1 MKRTIFHIAVA
12 LLFVAATMLTFS
24 ACSEKENEIPGGG
37 GNSTNY
43 PESVENT
50 TWGWGYSGGSEV
62 INGYNSI
69 LLRFFVFMDK
79 PAIDL
84 QFCRPDWS
92 ADNYHGDTY
101 TYSEGNGLLTLM
113 HTSTHEPVTATF
125 SINGTKMTLKI
136 NGDTYSLT
144 KR

>member
-1 MKRTIFHIAVA
+1 MKRTIPHIATV
-12 LLFVAATMLTFS
+12 LLFMAATLFTFS
-24 ACSEKENEIPGGG
+24 SCSEKENGGPS

-50 TWGWGYSGGSEV
+50 SWGWGYSGGSEV

-69 LLRFFVFMDK
+69 LLRFSIFMDK
-79 PAIDL
+79 PTIDL
-84 QFCRPDWS
+84 QLGRPDWS

-101 TYSEGNGLLTLM
+101 TYSEGNGTLTLM

-136 NGDTYSLT
+136 NGATYSLT